1 MQLGYEKLMDEYDL
15 TAEDFDKETQAGIRS
30 ITHLKNLIESK
41 RRVGSKITPE
51 AIDKIKFADKSLI
64 NEILDYIED
73 NDLDETDDE
82 KNEDDLEADTK
93 GGNADNGDGS
103 NDDADNEEND
113 DREDEEGEDDMGDEG
128 SADIGDILDNEFR
141 NLLSQG
147 MTNVRLDQLRG
158 SAPKTYEII
167 WDEYENG
174 EINGIETSFFRLVE
188 TAPDSLQFTLSKI

>member
-41 RRVGSKITPE
+41 IRVGSIITTE

-64 NEILDYIED
+64 SEILDYIED
-73 NDLDETDDE
+73 NDLDKSDDDDKE
-82 KNEDDLEADTK
+82 DLEADTK

-103 NDDADNEEND
+103 NDDADNEEDD
-113 DREDEEGEDDMGDEG
+113 DREDEEGENDMGDEG
-128 SADIGDILDNEFR
+128 STDIGDILDNEFR

-147 MTNVRLDQLRG
+147 MTNVPLDQLRG
-158 SAPKTYEII
+158 SAPKTYDII
-167 WDEYENG
+167 WESYENG

>member
-41 RRVGSKITPE
+41 IRVGSIITTE

-64 NEILDYIED
+64 SEILDYIED
-73 NDLDETDDE
+73 NDLDKSDDDDKE
-82 KNEDDLEADTK
+82 DLEADTK

-103 NDDADNEEND
+103 NDDADNEEDD
-113 DREDEEGEDDMGDEG
+113 DREDEEGENDMGDEG
-128 SADIGDILDNEFR
+128 STDIGDILDNEFR

-158 SAPKTYEII
+158 SAPKTYDII
-167 WDEYENG
+167 WESYENG

>member
-41 RRVGSKITPE
+41 IRVGSIITTE

-64 NEILDYIED
+64 SEILDYIED
-73 NDLDETDDE
+73 NDLDKSDDDDKE
-82 KNEDDLEADTK
+82 DLEADTK

-103 NDDADNEEND
+103 NDDADNEEDD
-113 DREDEEGEDDMGDEG
+113 DREDEEGENDMGDEG
-128 SADIGDILDNEFR
+128 STDIGDILDNEFR

-158 SAPKTYEII
+158 SAPKTYDII
-167 WDEYENG
+167 WESYENG
-174 EINGIETSFFRLVE
+174 EINGIETSFFRLFE